1 VIKMANE
8 VFMDLISSEFSG
20 EEATKVEYASLVGF
34 ALDSIKRKETLEA
47 IYKCYVP
54 FYALK
59 VNEGNYIVVN
69 ALQTDK
75 SKLTVSKVPTVADI
89 KPVLNEDYSSLEE
102 LYKAIESA
110 LISKSVHNIEM
121 SGALVRKSVE
131 GMAKMIVHHN
141 SSRDSK
147 FKKLTPLVKKEDVKR
162 DVSTISKFAITDHE
176 LETEL
181 NILFDEIE
189 RFLAEKIVE
198 KQRIKSKTEE
208 EYSKKIEETKR
219 EGERRIREIEEEEK
233 TEKRKIDEIA
243 ENERKEQIVSVR
255 DSKRWNQ
262 LKKDIAALEDTYAR
276 LLSSTDQLSS
286 GDQFDVILTRIRAV
300 QDETQAFGTGL
311 NTAVSEIEFR
321 QNEYEDIRHQAD
333 VDKRNVSDRMNTMK
347 EDIRRQN
354 VDLELERN
362 QQVQMRE
369 DDIQL
374 AQDINTRFHTNRANL
389 MKKIKNNYIMFS
401 AYSLSAELLGASH
414 SEQVITLNVP
424 VAICKYKERTKL
436 HYLVI
441 PPIEISDRMK
451 KPRLLPI
458 HGLYVRIGFDCIASE
473 AIHFLKKPLENLLS
487 NHQGL
492 QAEIQGESN
501 EVIGTGDLSLLNAG
515 LNILEQR
522 KKMPKKYSD
531 EIVARSRTILS

>member
-1 VIKMANE
+1 MKLANE
-8 VFMDLISSEFSG
+8 IFMDLISSEFSG
-20 EEATKVEYASLVGF
+20 DEADKVEYSSLVGY
-34 ALDSIKRKETLEA
+34 ALDSIKRKENLEA

-69 ALQTDK
+69 ALRTDK

-89 KPVLNEDYSSLEE
+89 KPVLNEDYSSLEN
-102 LYKAIESA
+102 LYKAIESN
-110 LISKSVHNIEM
+110 LISKSVHTVEM
-121 SGALVRKSVE
+121 SGALVKKSVE
-131 GMAKMIVHHN
+131 GMAKMIAHHN

-147 FKKLTPLVKKEDVKR
+147 FKKLTPLVNREDVKR
-162 DVSTISKFAITDHE
+162 DVATISKFAITDHE

-189 RFLAEKIVE
+189 KFLKEKIVE
-198 KQRIKSKTEE
+198 KKRNKSQTEE
-208 EYSKKIEETKR
+208 EYSRKMEETKR
-219 EGERRIREIEEEEK
+219 EGERRIKEIEEEEK
-233 TEKRKIDEIA
+233 TEKRKIDDQA
-243 ENERKEQIVSVR
+243 DKERREQLVSVR

-262 LKKDIAALEDTYAR
+262 MKKDISALEETYAK

-347 EDIRRQN
+347 EDIRRQY
-354 VDLELERN
+354 VDLELEKNRE
-362 QQVQMRE
+362 VQLRE

-374 AQDINTRFHTNRANL
+374 AQDISVRFNSNRQNL

-401 AYSLSAELLGASH
+401 AYSLSSELLGATH
-414 SEQVITLNVP
+414 SDQLITLNVP
-424 VAICKYKERTKL
+424 VAICQYKERTKL
-436 HYLVI
+436 DYLVI
-441 PPIEISDRMK
+441 PPIEISERMK
-451 KPRLLPI
+451 KPRLLPV
-458 HGLYVRIGFDCIASE
+458 HGLYGRIGFDCIASE
-473 AIHFLKKPLENLLS
+473 ALSFLKKPLENLLS
-487 NHQGL
+487 SNQGL
-492 QAEIQGESN
+492 QAEIQGDNN

-515 LNILEQR
+515 LTILEQR
-522 KKMPKKYSD
+522 KKLPKKYSD